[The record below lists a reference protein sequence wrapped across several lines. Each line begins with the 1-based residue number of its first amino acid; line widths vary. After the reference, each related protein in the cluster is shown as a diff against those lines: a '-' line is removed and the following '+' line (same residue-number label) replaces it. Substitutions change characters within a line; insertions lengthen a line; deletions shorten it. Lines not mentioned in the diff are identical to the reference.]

1 MSFSRSIL
9 SAHRILP
16 SQRPPMAR
24 LESPSTF
31 HYIRSSIAKSTVLA
45 SAGKNPEQAHRA
57 ARSEDIPSRL
67 SLPMAVSD
75 HIQRRRLDLCP
86 VCISSDVRFG
96 VKRSLHR
103 SRKLSDRQRMHSR
116 YILPRCAGYFML
128 YDRQRRRSLRLHTLV
143 EVGLA
148 YVQAHARLS
157 LSYLASR
164 CTVPSTARRTI
175 MTCLGNSS
183 LSL

>member
-1 MSFSRSIL
+1 MSSCSRSIL
-9 SAHRILP
+9 SALRILP
-16 SQRPPMAR
+16 SQRPSMAR

-31 HYIRSSIAKSTVLA
+31 YYIRSSTAKSTVLA

-75 HIQRRRLDLCP
+75 HIQRRRLDLCL
-86 VCISSDVRFG
+86 VHISSDVRFT
-96 VKRSLHR
+96 VKRPLHR
-103 SRKLSDRQRMHSR
+103 SRELSDHQRMHLR
-116 YILPRCAGYFML
+116 YCRAMPAMSCFMIDSAVVLLDCILSWRWV
-128 YDRQRRRSLRLHTLV
+128 LRMFKLTPV
-143 EVGLA
+143 
-148 YVQAHARLS
+148 S

-175 MTCLGNSS
+175 MACLGSSS
-183 LSL
+183 LFR